1 MLSGKIVLKSG
12 PRCPAVAIGK
22 LCRIKKFVIITS
34 AFMTSVDVELAA
46 VKNCEICLL
55 VFDCVTTISCDS
67 LSKWTLTSLI
77 LGDRTEHVYCKEH
90 TKTNMH
96 RFEHV

>member
-12 PRCPAVAIGK
+12 PRCPAVAIGN
-22 LCRIKKFVIITS
+22 LCCIKKFVTITS

-55 VFDCVTTISCDS
+55 VFDFATTILSDS
-67 LSKWTLTSLI
+67 LSQWTLTSL
-77 LGDRTEHVYCKEH
+77 
-90 TKTNMH
+90 NPW
-96 RFEHV
+96 